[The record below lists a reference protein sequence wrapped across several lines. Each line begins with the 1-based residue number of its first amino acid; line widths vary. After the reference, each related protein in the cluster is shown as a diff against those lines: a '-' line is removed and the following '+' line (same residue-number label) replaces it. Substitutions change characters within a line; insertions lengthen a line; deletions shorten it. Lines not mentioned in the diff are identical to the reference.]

1 MVFHQGCIIIW
12 PLRIGVLSET
22 SSPFASSLGATP
34 KNWSNGCYRDDVD
47 YGDSSSK
54 SWQLQRIC
62 EEEAR
67 SSQWQPAILLLDSL
81 RCRGLKNL
89 PRGVYSSWFLGA
101 CGRAGN
107 WAFSLDI
114 FNKIKSP
121 RRQAILNQV
130 AYECQ
135 RGRSWLQAISL
146 LNEIR
151 SRYVRSI
158 VTAFEKLGHDQMAMF
173 SSSGS
178 KRYM

>member
-1 MVFHQGCIIIW
+1 M
-12 PLRIGVLSET
+12 
-22 SSPFASSLGATP
+22 
-34 KNWSNGCYRDDVD
+34 
-47 YGDSSSK
+47 
-54 SWQLQRIC
+54 
-62 EEEAR
+62 
-67 SSQWQPAILLLDSL
+67 LLLDSL
-81 RCRGLKNL
+81 RRTGLKNL

-114 FNKIKSP
+114 FDKVKSP

-151 SRYVRSI
+151 SRYVKSI
-158 VTAFEKLGHDQMAMF
+158 LTAFEKLGHDQMVRWLPFPLQVQNYTCRAAASALPLEKF
-173 SSSGS
+173 CS
-178 KRYM
+178 KDILSKTAKSHLNLR